1 MIPEELKRPDAEKVE
16 RKKQIQQMMKYSQ
29 LLGMCWEVLLT
40 EKNMDLTWSLKN
52 LVSSITMEMTNIALT
67 QNLEERG
74 KWGEYRCTCK
84 EECLKGIDKQY
95 ACEYW
100 EACRNCIYLEEKENQ
115 TTDET
120 PKGGADH
127 D

>member
-1 MIPEELKRPDAEKVE
+1 MISEKLKSLDDKELA
-16 RKKQIQQMMKYSQ
+16 RKKQILQMMKYSQ
-29 LLGMCWEVLLT
+29 LLGMCWETLLT
-40 EKNMDLTWSLKN
+40 EKNGDLTWSLKD
-52 LVSSITMEMTNIALT
+52 LVSSITMHMTNIALT

-95 ACEYW
+95 ACEHW

-115 TTDET
+115 TTDEA